1 MRELQM
7 IEEQDIEDKLQSHG
21 AESDKSNF
29 NSLRMVE
36 LRELKSNLV
45 QDRSYQNTQKSN
57 TVTELDIYET
67 LDPRLES

>member
-57 TVTELDIYET
+57 NITELDIYET

>member
-1 MRELQM
+1 M

-57 TVTELDIYET
+57 NVTELDIYET